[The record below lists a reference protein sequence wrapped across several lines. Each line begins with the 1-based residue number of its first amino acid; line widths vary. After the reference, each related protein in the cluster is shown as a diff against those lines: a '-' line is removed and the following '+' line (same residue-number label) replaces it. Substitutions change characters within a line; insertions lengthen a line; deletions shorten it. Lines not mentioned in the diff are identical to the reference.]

1 MLNKLLPKTPLGLA
15 ITAVTVVLSVSPE
28 ARKFTRNMAVKGI
41 GAVMGA
47 AEGIKD
53 LTAGAREQMA
63 GLISEARSQ
72 QTEDMS
78 PLTFDM
84 ELEPESIFNT
94 DQDSPLPFNVMSD
107 QELQERI
114 QNSTS
119 HH

>member
-28 ARKFTRNMAVKGI
+28 ARKFTRKMAVKGI

-53 LTAGAREQMA
+53 LTAGAREQMS

-72 QTEDMS
+72 QNEDIP

-84 ELEPESIFNT
+84 ELEPETIFE
-94 DQDSPLPFNVMSD
+94 SESALPFNVMSD

-114 QNSTS
+114 QNSTT